1 MTKQYF
7 NKREYLGIKEQ
18 DYFLTYGDRF
28 VIVTMT
34 WISGEYRVTDAIKIK
49 SLTKWIKNNN
59 MSIGS
64 FPYKRSVKTIDKIEE
79 LLKE

>member
-1 MTKQYF
+1 MTKQYY

-18 DYFLTYGDRF
+18 DYFLTYGDKF

-34 WISGEYRVTDAIKIK
+34 WISGEYQVTDAIKIK
-49 SLTKWIKNNN
+49 SLTKWIKK
-59 MSIGS
+59 SISIRS
-64 FPYKRSVKTIDKIEE
+64 FPYRRSVKTIDRIEE